1 MKNLKQTLYLILVVL
16 IPFNFFGQD
25 NQTVTITVSA
35 QGSTISEAKQNALR
49 DAIEQAFG
57 TFISSNTE
65 ILNDE
70 LVKDEIV
77 SVSNGNIKNYQ
88 VVNEVQL
95 PNGSF
100 AIALKATVSLTNL
113 ASFVES
119 RGANIEFK
127 GSLFA
132 ANMLQQELNEKAE
145 LKAVKNIIKTSKS
158 ILAEAFDYYI
168 ESSSN
173 PIKSENEYKIP
184 LTIKIKLNENF
195 DIFRTY
201 FNASM
206 DQLSMSPDERNNY
219 KTIGK
224 PFDLLMSYNVDKKIP
239 LTLVY
244 FRNEASLVEVNNFV
258 LSIQDLIL
266 GFEVKNEIKN
276 FTGRDLI
283 PTDPIKFN
291 QADITIIDL
300 FRVYVEYMSVNE
312 NPFINPIAGSL
323 FARESWRPAINL
335 KDVYSHQFNIE
346 NFIIKVPK
354 IYVPGNPSLWG
365 RYSTRFKLKS
375 KYFKKIDTSNRII
388 ILNFYNFY
396 SDNFGINYSRNK
408 SYFKTEIPEEFLD
421 EKSIIWIK
429 FYDIK
434 TLEEIKQIS
443 EYTINSTK

>member
-1 MKNLKQTLYLILVVL
+1 
-16 IPFNFFGQD
+16 
-25 NQTVTITVSA
+25 
-35 QGSTISEAKQNALR
+35 
-49 DAIEQAFG
+49 
-57 TFISSNTE
+57 
-65 ILNDE
+65 
-70 LVKDEIV
+70 
-77 SVSNGNIKNYQ
+77 
-88 VVNEVQL
+88 
-95 PNGSF
+95 
-100 AIALKATVSLTNL
+100 
-113 ASFVES
+113 
-119 RGANIEFK
+119 
-127 GSLFA
+127 
-132 ANMLQQELNEKAE
+132 
-145 LKAVKNIIKTSKS
+145 
-158 ILAEAFDYYI
+158 
-168 ESSSN
+168 
-173 PIKSENEYKIP
+173 
-184 LTIKIKLNENF
+184 
-195 DIFRTY
+195 
-201 FNASM
+201 M

-239 LTLVY
+239 PTLVY

-300 FRVYVEYMSVNE
+300 FRVYVVHEGVVSKWPYTGA
-312 NPFINPIAGSL
+312 IAGSL
-323 FARESWRPAINL
+323 FARSWRPTIKLGYASKKFKL
-335 KDVYSHQFNIE
+335 E
-346 NFIIKVPK
+346 NCIIKGSK
-354 IYVPGNPSLWG
+354 TYVPGSP
-365 RYSTRFKLKS
+365 RFKLKR
-375 KYFKKIDTSNRII
+375 KYFKKIDASNKKI

-421 EKSIIWIK
+421 EKLIIWIK